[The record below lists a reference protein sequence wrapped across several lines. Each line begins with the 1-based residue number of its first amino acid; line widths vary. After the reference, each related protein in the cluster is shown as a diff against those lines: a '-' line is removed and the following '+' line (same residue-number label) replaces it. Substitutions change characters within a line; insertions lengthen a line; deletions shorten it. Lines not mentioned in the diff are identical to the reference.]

1 MLFLGVDAGGSKTVA
16 ALADAAGQVV
26 ALAEAG
32 RGNLQHSTIEAA
44 RNEVQRSIELAAA
57 QAAIDANQISSAYF
71 GMAGADRP
79 RDFEL
84 VRELLA
90 PIVPPQARWGFENDA
105 LLGLWAGTRTGV
117 GVAVICGTGTNV
129 VGVNSQGEKVQVGG
143 MGTLFGDYAGG
154 GYIGELALARSQRG
168 AEGRGEPTMLYQLLC
183 EHYQVGELLDLV
195 DWLYAGKDLGLA
207 QLAPIV
213 VQAAAQGDAVAWE
226 ILFEVGE
233 ELAVSALAAIRRL
246 FQPEEKVEV
255 VAMGSVFQRAQH
267 PLMYE
272 AFVRRLLDSEY
283 TVEVKTLKTEPVV
296 GALLAAAA
304 QAGVDVDEEF
314 ARSLEESIKDYLPKE
329 G

>member
-1 MLFLGVDAGGSKTVA
+1 MYKR
-16 ALADAAGQVV
+16 Q
-26 ALAEAG
+26 
-32 RGNLQHSTIEAA
+32 
-44 RNEVQRSIELAAA
+44 
-57 QAAIDANQISSAYF
+57 
-71 GMAGADRP
+71 
-79 RDFEL
+79 
-84 VRELLA
+84 
-90 PIVPPQARWGFENDA
+90 
-105 LLGLWAGTRTGV
+105 
-117 GVAVICGTGTNV
+117 
-129 VGVNSQGEKVQVGG
+129 
-143 MGTLFGDYAGG
+143 
-154 GYIGELALARSQRG
+154 
-168 AEGRGEPTMLYQLLC
+168 
-183 EHYQVGELLDLV
+183 
-195 DWLYAGKDLGLA
+195 
-207 QLAPIV
+207 
-213 VQAAAQGDAVAWE
+213 AWE